1 MPKDKVTMCQGFTL
15 VELMVAT
22 VAGAIITFAVGML
35 LVSSQRGWQ
44 TMYSGINS
52 GAMADSYIARKTF
65 DAVVRKASREKLL
78 LDDSG
83 DWIEV
88 YYYDDAASTTAD
100 CYARFYQA
108 DGNLN
113 LEYGKVNPRET
124 STVLTVCR
132 NVSDCVFK
140 ANGCSVQMVL
150 TLDDGRQTATVVSSA
165 VMHNE

>member
-22 VAGAIITFAVGML
+22 VAGVIITFAVGIL

-44 TMYSGINS
+44 TMYGGINS
-52 GAMADSYIARKTF
+52 GAMADSYVARKTF

-100 CYARFYQA
+100 CYARFYES

-113 LEYGKVNPRET
+113 LEYGQLNPRET

-140 ANGCSVQMVL
+140 ANGCSVQMIL
-150 TLDDGRQTATVVSSA
+150 TLDDGQHTATVVSSA
-165 VMHNE
+165 VMHSE